1 MYQQPAFLDR
11 SHSIQVIHST
21 TEMAVITGLHPGV
34 TYNFTIVAF
43 NDIGDSTPS
52 NIAAVTTQEEGM
64 LIIIVVIL
72 Q

>member
-1 MYQQPAFLDR
+1 
-11 SHSIQVIHST
+11 
-21 TEMAVITGLHPGV
+21 MAVITGLHPGV